1 MRNYTREIRA
11 KHNDKIYREV
21 IAFSDLGKDGNKI
34 VVELS
39 RGYRKNG
46 EYIAVDVQRLDSN
59 GIYSGALD
67 LNPQAEWKDKT
78 INGVKCAIYVL
89 IPGWVLE
96 PTPENEKKI
105 LDEIAR
111 RAFGSK

>member
-11 KHNDKIYREV
+11 QHGGKIYREV
-21 IAFSDLGKDGNKI
+21 IAFSDLDKDGNKI

-39 RGYRKNG
+39 RGHRKNG

-59 GIYSGALD
+59 GIYSGAMD
-67 LNPQAEWKDKT
+67 LNPQAERHEMN
-78 INGVKCAIYVL
+78 INGVKCANYVL
-89 IPGWVLE
+89 VPAWILE

>member
-1 MRNYTREIRA
+1 MKKYIENIQAE
-11 KHNDKIYREV
+11 HNGKIYRKA
-21 IAFSDLGKDGNKI
+21 IMFDDLDKDNNKI
-34 VVELS
+34 VIELS

-59 GIYSGALD
+59 GIYSGAMD

-89 IPGWVLE
+89 IPDWVLE

-111 RAFGSK
+111 RAFGSN

>member
-21 IAFSDLGKDGNKI
+21 IEFSNLDKGSNKI

-39 RGYRKNG
+39 RGIQKNG
-46 EYIAVDVQRLDSN
+46 EYIAIDVQRLDSN
-59 GIYSGALD
+59 GIYSGAMD

-105 LDEIAR
+105 LDEIAH